1 MNQKEILIH
10 NAHIYTEKRD
20 WLPGWIVI
28 SGTNIRLMGAG
39 SLPDFP
45 PDQFTKIIDAKG
57 KTLLP
62 GFIDPHAHGAVGQEA
77 MDANP
82 DGLRKMAEYYAQHGV
97 TSFVPTTWTAKVD
110 AVNKVL
116 DCISKNIGPVKNGA
130 KILGV
135 HLEGP
140 YLNSLRCGAQD
151 ASLIHL
157 ADKMEVIQ
165 FLESGIVRLIAVAPE
180 FSENLWL
187 VDECVRSGI
196 TVSIGHS
203 AANYEQVRIA
213 VQHGAT
219 HATHTFNAMTPLG
232 HRELGT
238 VGAVMA
244 SPEINCE
251 LISDNIHVHPAA
263 QKILIDTK
271 GTDSV
276 ILVTDSIRGTGLPDG
291 DYPIDNRTITIKDGA
306 ARLPDGSLAG
316 STLTMERAL
325 RNSLIASGRMLK
337 EIWPMSSLNAARD
350 LGIAASKGSLEIGK
364 DADLVLL
371 SEEFEVI
378 MTIAEGTIV
387 YDREVKIKG

>member
-20 WLPGWIVI
+20 WMPGWMVI
-28 SGTNIRLMGAG
+28 SDTKIRLMGAG

-45 PDQFTKIIDAKG
+45 ADQFTRIIDAQG

-77 MDANP
+77 MDANA
-82 DGLRKMAEYYAQHGV
+82 DGLRKMAVFYAQHGV
-97 TSFVPTTWTAKVD
+97 TSFVPTTWTARAD

-116 DCISKNIGPVKNGA
+116 DCVSKTMGPIKNGA

-135 HLEGP
+135 YLEGP
-140 YLNSLRCGAQD
+140 YLNSIRSGAQD

-157 ADKMEVIQ
+157 ADKKEVLQ
-165 FLESGIVRLIAVAPE
+165 FLESGIVRLIAIAPE

-187 VDECVRSGI
+187 IDECVRRGI
-196 TVSIGHS
+196 IVSIGHS

-213 VQHGAT
+213 VQHGVT
-219 HATHTFNAMTPLG
+219 HATHTYNAMTPLG

-244 SPEINCE
+244 FPEINCE

-271 GTDSV
+271 GTDGV

-325 RNSLIASGRMLK
+325 RNSLTASGRSLK
-337 EIWPMSSLNAARD
+337 EIWPVSSLNAARD
-350 LGIAASKGSLEIGK
+350 LGITANKGSLEIGK

-371 SEEFEVI
+371 SENFEVI
-378 MTIAEGTIV
+378 MTIVEGLIIF
-387 YDREVKIKG
+387 DRDAKN